1 MLTHLHALTKRNNV
15 FTLHNAN
22 TAWRSILSL
31 AHVQEVPKGY
41 VWHNSG
47 EQSTFSLLEKGTV
60 RLYCHSHSSRE
71 RILLQ
76 MGEGCLFREVG
87 LLYTGQRYS
96 IRQEALTDCI
106 VYNFPAKLLQSDV
119 FIKEHPELIINV
131 ISTVGAKLGA
141 VLSLLAE
148 SLKPSPEVMVG
159 HYLLTFAQTPP
170 QQRMQQGISQGELA
184 LSLGLHRS
192 TVCKV
197 LRELRQEGVIGKVCR
212 QQIEVFNTEY
222 LQNLVDS

>member
-1 MLTHLHALTKRNNV
+1 MLTHVHAITKRNNV

-22 TAWRSILSL
+22 APWRTILSL
-31 AHVQEVPKGY
+31 AHMQEVPKGY

-47 EQSTFSLLEKGTV
+47 EQSTFSFLEQGTV
-60 RLYCHSHSSRE
+60 RLYCHSYSSRE

-76 MGEGCLFREVG
+76 MGAGCLFREVG
-87 LLYTGQRYS
+87 LLYKGQRYS
-96 IRQEALTDCI
+96 IRQEALTNCI
-106 VYNFPAKLLQSDV
+106 VYNFSAKLLQSDE
-119 FIKEHPELIINV
+119 FIKEHPELVINI

-148 SLKPSPEVMVG
+148 SLKPSPEIMVG
-159 HYLLTFAQTPP
+159 HYLLNFAQTPSH
-170 QQRMQQGISQGELA
+170 QRTQQGISQGELA

-192 TVCKV
+192 TVCRV

-212 QQIEVFNTEY
+212 QQIEVFNVAY
-222 LQNLVDS
+222 LQSLVDS